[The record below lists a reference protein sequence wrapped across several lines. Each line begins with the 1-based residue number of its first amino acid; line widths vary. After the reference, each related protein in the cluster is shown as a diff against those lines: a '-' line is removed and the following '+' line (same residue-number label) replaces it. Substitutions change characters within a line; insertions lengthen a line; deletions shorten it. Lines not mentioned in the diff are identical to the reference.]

1 MYQPKVKLIFLQPP
15 FWLNPKIIVGFTG
28 DTVVKN
34 LPANA
39 RDAGYM
45 GFILRCVQEPGMSLA
60 PHPTEDVRVREI
72 KPFLYPTT
80 ISLKVIIWEK
90 FGWKVD
96 WETEGLFFK
105 HSVSP

>member
-1 MYQPKVKLIFLQPP
+1 M
-15 FWLNPKIIVGFTG
+15 
-28 DTVVKN
+28 
-34 LPANA
+34 
-39 RDAGYM
+39 
-45 GFILRCVQEPGMSLA
+45 CVQESGMSLA

-72 KPFLYPTT
+72 KPFLYPTI

-105 HSVSP
+105 V

>member
-1 MYQPKVKLIFLQPP
+1 M
-15 FWLNPKIIVGFTG
+15 
-28 DTVVKN
+28 
-34 LPANA
+34 
-39 RDAGYM
+39 
-45 GFILRCVQEPGMSLA
+45 CVQEPGMSLA